1 MKPITLGL
9 LVGNRGFF
17 PSHLCKTGRAEML
30 DTLSQ
35 AGFKVVALS
44 TTATEHGSIE
54 SLEDASKCAELFKA
68 QAGKI
73 DGLLVTLPN
82 FGDERAVANAIAW
95 SGLNVPVLIQA
106 FPDAAGKMTAADR
119 RDSFCGKMSVCNNL
133 RQAGVPYSL
142 TALHTVAPGDKSFH
156 EDLARFAGVCRI
168 LRGLKGLRIGALGAR
183 PAAFNTVRYSE
194 KMLQKYGV
202 TIETL
207 DLFELMGR
215 VNKLPD
221 KDRKVTA
228 KLAAIKAYTQVR
240 HVPEAALLKMA
251 RLGAAIDQ
259 WMKEAR
265 LSATAVQC
273 WTAMEEFFGVVPCTC
288 MSMLSN
294 DLLPSGC
301 EVDVMGTLAMYI
313 LVQASGRPSAL
324 VDWNNNYG
332 ADPDKGVLF
341 HCSNLPKDLFEN
353 TTMDYQA
360 IIAGAVGKENTYG
373 TIAGR
378 IKPQPFTY
386 LRVSTDDAAGVM
398 RAYVGEG
405 EFTNDKLETFGG
417 YGVCKVA
424 RLQKLLRH
432 ICEFGFEH
440 HVAINPATTAAAVE
454 EALTKYL
461 GWQVY
466 RHT

>member
-1 MKPITLGL
+1 
-9 LVGNRGFF
+9 
-17 PSHLCKTGRAEML
+17 
-30 DTLSQ
+30 
-35 AGFKVVALS
+35 
-44 TTATEHGSIE
+44 
-54 SLEDASKCAELFKA
+54 
-68 QAGKI
+68 
-73 DGLLVTLPN
+73 
-82 FGDERAVANAIAW
+82 
-95 SGLNVPVLIQA
+95 
-106 FPDAAGKMTAADR
+106 
-119 RDSFCGKMSVCNNL
+119 
-133 RQAGVPYSL
+133 L

-156 EDLARFAGVCRI
+156 NDLARFAGVCRI

-215 VNKLPD
+215 VNKLGD

-251 RLGAAIDQ
+251 KLGAAVDQ
-259 WMKEAR
+259 WMKETR

-294 DLLPSGC
+294 NLLPSGC

-332 ADPDKGVLF
+332 SDPDKGVLF

-386 LRVSTDDAAGVM
+386 LRVSTDDAAGLM

-417 YGVCKVA
+417 YGVCKVP
-424 RLQKLLRH
+424 RLQKLLQH